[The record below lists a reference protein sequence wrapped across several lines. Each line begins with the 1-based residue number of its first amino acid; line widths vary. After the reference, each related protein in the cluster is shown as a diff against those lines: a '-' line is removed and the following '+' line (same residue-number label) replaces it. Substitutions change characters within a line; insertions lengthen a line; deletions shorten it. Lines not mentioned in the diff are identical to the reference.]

1 MSIFMTDVNWSKDS
15 LVEYAIQ
22 KMGITGTAAKA
33 MSKHDL
39 IVSVFIKRCFNNNR
53 YVGDYGW
60 IRQTVAF
67 LKKKAGEKGLNI
79 GMCGKQELLNKLFT
93 HAYNTTTIERSL
105 YLKPLFLR
113 EYERLTSKSLQSV
126 VQRNFLQQEPL
137 VQLVQQVLQDLQ
149 RTLEPLV
156 QLVQQVLQDLQRT
169 LEPLVLLVQ
178 QVLQDLQ
185 RTLEP
190 LVQLVRNFQYF
201 PGRASQDVNI
211 YGEDTVVDQNN
222 SAELMKELT
231 CVVCVTN
238 KRAIMFSDCGHFAT
252 CNECTKKLEK
262 KCPIC
267 RLKNVNIRKIFL

>member
-1 MSIFMTDVNWSKDS
+1 MNIFIPDVNWSKDS

-22 KMGITGTAAKA
+22 KMGISGTAAKA
-33 MSKHDL
+33 MSKHNL

-60 IRQTVAF
+60 IRQTVVF
-67 LKKKAGEKGLNI
+67 LKKKAREKGLNI
-79 GMCGKQELLNKLFT
+79 GGMCGKQELLNKLFT

-113 EYERLTSKSLQSV
+113 EYERLTSKSLQV
-126 VQRNFLQQEPL
+126 VQRNFQYQY
-137 VQLVQQVLQDLQ
+137 
-149 RTLEPLV
+149 TLES
-156 QLVQQVLQDLQRT
+156 T
-169 LEPLVLLVQ
+169 
-178 QVLQDLQ
+178 
-185 RTLEP
+185 
-190 LVQLVRNFQYF
+190 
-201 PGRASQDVNI
+201 SQAVNI

-231 CVVCVTN
+231 CVVCITN

-252 CNECTKKLEK
+252 CNECTKRLEK